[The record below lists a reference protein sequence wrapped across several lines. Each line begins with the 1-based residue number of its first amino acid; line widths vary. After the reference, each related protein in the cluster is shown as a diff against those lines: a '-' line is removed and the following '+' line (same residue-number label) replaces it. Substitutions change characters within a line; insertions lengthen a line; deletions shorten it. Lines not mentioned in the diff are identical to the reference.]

1 MEEEYP
7 NKTIVETFLENAK
20 MYSDKVAILWEQQKI
35 TYSVF
40 INMVMNIVSM
50 LQENDVRQGD
60 VVAVKLTR
68 SAEMVA
74 SLYAILFKGAI
85 YLPVDPRLPSNRVKF
100 MLTDCDAKLLLTHSA
115 EKGISIKQLTLQ
127 DISRDALCGQQTV
140 YSPLPMDAPVYVMYT
155 SGSTGKPKG
164 AIISH
169 VSLHNRLWWM
179 IREYGFSE
187 ADVFIQKTSC
197 GFDVSMWEL
206 LIWGLVGGTLVLHT
220 PGYDGN
226 VARIA
231 KCIMENKVTVC
242 HFVPSVLN
250 LFLNYLGEKRNII
263 MVGSLKHIFS
273 SGEALKHAVVSRFFD
288 LFEPED
294 HNIHLHNLYGPTEAA
309 IDVTF
314 HECKKEDLENDTIP
328 IGRPIANTQIYIVDL
343 DGSLCEVG
351 KEGELCIAGLNVG
364 IGYVGHG
371 QESEK
376 VFVQDLIDP
385 QKRMYRTGDIARQ
398 KNGMIEYIGRKDNQ
412 VKINGQRVELGEI
425 ENEMLK
431 IDGIQEAVVVV
442 SDAPMHRLEAY
453 YIARKPFSSARI
465 IEALKDNLPNY
476 MIPKEFYKRT
486 DFPRL
491 PSGKIDR
498 KLLVENTFKPT
509 QDDILSLINDSLGTG
524 EFVTDNTKV
533 ADLDSLQF
541 MELVVLLEDHFQ
553 VEFDDS
559 ALSQSYFKTIN
570 DIIMYVWDKRMQSK
584 GGAL

>member
-1 MEEEYP
+1 
-7 NKTIVETFLENAK
+7 
-20 MYSDKVAILWEQQKI
+20 
-35 TYSVF
+35 
-40 INMVMNIVSM
+40 
-50 LQENDVRQGD
+50 
-60 VVAVKLTR
+60 
-68 SAEMVA
+68 
-74 SLYAILFKGAI
+74 
-85 YLPVDPRLPSNRVKF
+85 
-100 MLTDCDAKLLLTHSA
+100 
-115 EKGISIKQLTLQ
+115 
-127 DISRDALCGQQTV
+127 
-140 YSPLPMDAPVYVMYT
+140 
-155 SGSTGKPKG
+155 
-164 AIISH
+164 
-169 VSLHNRLWWM
+169 
-179 IREYGFSE
+179 
-187 ADVFIQKTSC
+187 
-197 GFDVSMWEL
+197 
-206 LIWGLVGGTLVLHT
+206 
-220 PGYDGN
+220 
-226 VARIA
+226 
-231 KCIMENKVTVC
+231 
-242 HFVPSVLN
+242 
-250 LFLNYLGEKRNII
+250 

-431 IDGIQEAVVVV
+431 IDGIQEAVVV